1 MLHTQRELQNIEN
14 GENYVLLCQ
23 VRSHCGGDFLWFDE
37 IQDARFQRTEGD
49 SEMHGGGVLSR
60 EARRGVK
67 RTGRVFFHDDTEVK
81 ESERNSLYPS
91 GV

>member
-1 MLHTQRELQNIEN
+1 MLHTQSELQNIEN

-23 VRSHCGGDFLWFDE
+23 MRSHCGGDFSRSDE
-37 IQDARFQRTEGD
+37 IQDARFPRTEGD

-60 EARRGVK
+60 EACRGVK
-67 RTGRVFFHDDTEVK
+67 CARRVFFHDDTEVK
-81 ESERNSLYPS
+81 ESECNSLYPS